1 MNLGSILKAENVL
14 INNNS
19 PEGIRNFD
27 PLRIL
32 TLALALLLP
41 YVFIEP
47 APVDLILMAVSIY
60 AFLKLKVPALA
71 AVVYLTY
78 ILFTLISISLGI
90 VFATGKQEIVFQ
102 YFFIEFYLAT
112 SLLAIA
118 AISYQ
123 REYFITFFLRWYV
136 IGATISSIAV
146 LLIKF
151 GPDNVSLIYRDEMR
165 IRIRGFFKDPNVLSP
180 YLIFPIVAVY
190 FSSGALNLKR
200 WKYITLLSC
209 VFLMVLT
216 FSRGGYVALVGSIL
230 FGVMLKVLT
239 EFSLSTLIMSIVFFL
254 VVSFGLLWLID
265 NGYFEY
271 ANYLFGRFELK
282 DYDQG
287 RFYHIAHSLEIGF
300 SNPLGIGPGGYGK
313 IFGLNPH
320 NLFAGKLVDAGLI
333 PAIIII
339 CIPIGG
345 WFLSTLSYLK
355 YRDDLSLI
363 LAATMMGQV
372 AAASVVYAHH
382 WRHMLILG
390 VISSIYALKNSY
402 ENNQQ
407 AYQEQN

>member
-1 MNLGSILKAENVL
+1 MNSVSILKTNGVMGATNAQSGAL
-14 INNNS
+14 
-19 PEGIRNFD
+19 RFD
-27 PLRIL
+27 ALRFSTI
-32 TLALALLLP
+32 AMGLLLP

-47 APVDLILMAVSIY
+47 APVDLVLITISVY
-60 AFLKLKVPALA
+60 AFLRLKVPILGG
-71 AVVYLTY
+71 VICLIYL
-78 ILFTLISISLGI
+78 LFTLISISLGV
-90 VFATGKQEIVFQ
+90 VFDSGKQEVIFQ
-102 YFFIEFYLAT
+102 YFFIELYLAT
-112 SLLAIA
+112 GLLAIA
-118 AISYQ
+118 AVSY
-123 REYFITFFLRWYV
+123 EKDYFISLFLRWYV
-136 IGATISSIAV
+136 IGATISSIVV

-151 GPDNVSLIYRDEMR
+151 GPDNVSFIYRDETR
-165 IRIRGFFKDPNVLSP
+165 IRISGFFKDPNVLAP
-180 YLIFPIVAVY
+180 YLILPIVAVY
-190 FSSGALNLKR
+190 FSSGRLNLKR

-239 EFSLSTLIMSIVFFL
+239 EFSLSTFIMSIAFCL

-265 NGYFEY
+265 NSYFEY
-271 ANYLFGRFELK
+271 ADYLFSRFELK

-313 IFGLNPH
+313 IFGVNPH

-363 LAATMMGQV
+363 LAATMIGQI
-372 AAASVVYAHH
+372 AAAFVVYAHH